1 MAVVLNYGY
10 RPIRIDG
17 DSMAETYVD
26 GDKFLVN
33 KVAFKFNPPERGDVV
48 VFYDWEED
56 SFLVKRIIGM
66 PYDTIEVIAGV
77 IFINDMP
84 LMDEFSHLVVGKE
97 ISINGF
103 INRGRDVLREGEY
116 WCIGDNR
123 GATWFGIVRE
133 DEILGLVD

>member
-1 MAVVLNYGY
+1 MAIVLDYGY

-17 DSMAETYVD
+17 DSMAKTYID

-33 KVAFKFNPPERGDVV
+33 KVVFKFNSPERGDVV

-56 SFLVKRIIGM
+56 SFLVKRVIGM
-66 PYDTIEVIAGV
+66 PYDTVEVIAGV

-84 LMDEFSHLVVGKE
+84 LIDEFSHLIVGRA
-97 ISINGF
+97 ISDVF
-103 INRGRDVLREGEY
+103 IYTSKNTLKEGEY

-123 GATWFGIVRE
+123 EATWFGIVRE